1 MKVKHL
7 DSLILNSVYGE
18 HEQTMEAWRAM
29 EEAVQIGLVRQ
40 LGISVTAAAA
50 VSLRILRRVYTDAL
64 LKPAVV
70 EIWLLDDPAIRKFCV
85 EGNIQIQS
93 YWMDIALQGFWKNAA
108 DANDEFEQNMTRLTV
123 HYGMKIPALMYRF
136 VMGLGIVP
144 IVGVADGENMR
155 ENAMSWQIPLTAPD
169 AELMDDMYDRAQQ
182 HLEAF
187 YIEVF
192 LELANYGE
200 IEDLVV
206 VDNLCDHMIGNVYVK
221 YYHEEDAERALMKL
235 TGRFYSGKLIQAEY
249 TTVSDFREAR
259 CRAFHET
266 RCNRGAYCNFMHI
279 KHIPRAIKRRVVR
292 EMYDDHP
299 EYLGQTRGRR
309 DKDKDKDK
317 DKDRDRERKKDK
329 DRDGDKDRNRSR
341 SRRRDKEKKERGG
354 DNDGAPPARQT
365 SEERRAMIAQWNQ
378 EREGGGGVIG

>member
-1 MKVKHL
+1 MAEQLARIFGTEEDRVNCPFYFKIGACRNGDQCNRLHNRPTMSQTL
-7 DSLILNSVYGE
+7 LLSHMYPNTPESL
-18 HEQTMEAWRAM
+18 
-29 EEAVQIGLVRQ
+29 
-40 LGISVTAAAA
+40 
-50 VSLRILRRVYTDAL
+50 AL
-64 LKPAVV
+64 
-70 EIWLLDDPAIRKFCV
+70 
-85 EGNIQIQS
+85 
-93 YWMDIALQGFWKNAA
+93 
-108 DANDEFEQNMTRLTV
+108 ANDE
-123 HYGMKIPALMYRF
+123 PW
-136 VMGLGIVP
+136 
-144 IVGVADGENMR
+144 D
-155 ENAMSWQIPLTAPD
+155 
-169 AELMDDMYDRAQQ
+169 DDMYDRAQQ

-187 YIEVF
+187 YVEVF

-299 EYLGQTRGRR
+299 EYLGQTRGGG
-309 DKDKDKDK
+309 KEGKEKK
-317 DKDRDRERKKDK
+317 EKKEKKD
-329 DRDGDKDRNRSR
+329 RSR
-341 SRRRDKEKKERGG
+341 SRKRDKKEKREDRE
-354 DNDGAPPARQT
+354 DGPPARQT
-365 SEERRAMIAQWNQ
+365 SEERRAMIAQWNT
-378 EREGGGGVIG
+378 EKEGGGGGVVA

>member
-1 MKVKHL
+1 MAEQLARIFGTEEDRVNCPFYFKIGACRNGDQCNRLHNRPTMSQTL
-7 DSLILNSVYGE
+7 LISHMYPNTPESL
-18 HEQTMEAWRAM
+18 
-29 EEAVQIGLVRQ
+29 
-40 LGISVTAAAA
+40 
-50 VSLRILRRVYTDAL
+50 AL
-64 LKPAVV
+64 
-70 EIWLLDDPAIRKFCV
+70 
-85 EGNIQIQS
+85 
-93 YWMDIALQGFWKNAA
+93 
-108 DANDEFEQNMTRLTV
+108 ANDE
-123 HYGMKIPALMYRF
+123 PW
-136 VMGLGIVP
+136 
-144 IVGVADGENMR
+144 D
-155 ENAMSWQIPLTAPD
+155 
-169 AELMDDMYDRAQQ
+169 DDMYDRAQQ

-187 YIEVF
+187 YVEVF

-299 EYLGQTRGRR
+299 EYLGQTRSSR
-309 DKDKDKDK
+309 KDKGEEKGGKEKEKD
-317 DKDRDRERKKDK
+317 RKKD
-329 DRDGDKDRNRSR
+329 RSR
-341 SRRRDKEKKERGG
+341 SRGRDKEKKDKKERDRDEPAAAPAPAG
-354 DNDGAPPARQT
+354 PPARQS
-365 SEERRAMIAQWNQ
+365 SEERRAMIASWNT
-378 EREGGGGVIG
+378 EREAAGAIS

>member
-1 MKVKHL
+1 MA
-7 DSLILNSVYGE
+7 
-18 HEQTMEAWRAM
+18 EQLARIFGTEEDRVNCPFYFKIGACRNGDQCNRLHNRPTMSQTLLLSHMYPNTPEA
-29 EEAVQIGLVRQ
+29 L
-40 LGISVTAAAA
+40 
-50 VSLRILRRVYTDAL
+50 AL
-64 LKPAVV
+64 
-70 EIWLLDDPAIRKFCV
+70 
-85 EGNIQIQS
+85 
-93 YWMDIALQGFWKNAA
+93 
-108 DANDEFEQNMTRLTV
+108 ANDE
-123 HYGMKIPALMYRF
+123 PW
-136 VMGLGIVP
+136 
-144 IVGVADGENMR
+144 D
-155 ENAMSWQIPLTAPD
+155 
-169 AELMDDMYDRAQQ
+169 DDMYDRAQQ

-187 YIEVF
+187 YVEVF

-299 EYLGQTRGRR
+299 EYLGQTRGTG
-309 DKDKDKDK
+309 KKEKK
-317 DKDRDRERKKDK
+317 EKKD
-329 DRDGDKDRNRSR
+329 RSR
-341 SRRRDKEKKERGG
+341 SRRRDKEKKEKDRGG
-354 DNDGAPPARQT
+354 DRDRDRNRDAGPPARQT
-365 SEERRAMIAQWNQ
+365 SEERRAMIASWNAQ
-378 EREGGGGVIG
+378 KEEGVVA

>member
-1 MKVKHL
+1 LLLSHMYPNTPE
-7 DSLILNSVYGE
+7 SL
-18 HEQTMEAWRAM
+18 
-29 EEAVQIGLVRQ
+29 
-40 LGISVTAAAA
+40 
-50 VSLRILRRVYTDAL
+50 AL
-64 LKPAVV
+64 
-70 EIWLLDDPAIRKFCV
+70 
-85 EGNIQIQS
+85 
-93 YWMDIALQGFWKNAA
+93 
-108 DANDEFEQNMTRLTV
+108 ANDE
-123 HYGMKIPALMYRF
+123 PW
-136 VMGLGIVP
+136 
-144 IVGVADGENMR
+144 D
-155 ENAMSWQIPLTAPD
+155 
-169 AELMDDMYDRAQQ
+169 DDMYDRAQQ

-299 EYLGQTRGRR
+299 EYLGQSRGRR
-309 DKDKDKDK
+309 DKDRKKEK
-317 DKDRDRERKKDK
+317 EKDRDREKEHEEK
-329 DRDGDKDRNRSR
+329 RSR
-341 SRRRDKEKKERGG
+341 SRRRDKEKKEKDRDREERG
-354 DNDGAPPARQT
+354 DGREAPARQS
-365 SEERRAMIAQWNQ
+365 SEERRAMIAQWNA
-378 EREGGGGVIG
+378 ERESQPGVVA

>member
-1 MKVKHL
+1 MAEQLARIFGTEEDRVNCPFYFKIGACRNGDQCNRLHNRPTMSQTL
-7 DSLILNSVYGE
+7 LLSHMYPNTPESL
-18 HEQTMEAWRAM
+18 
-29 EEAVQIGLVRQ
+29 
-40 LGISVTAAAA
+40 
-50 VSLRILRRVYTDAL
+50 AL
-64 LKPAVV
+64 
-70 EIWLLDDPAIRKFCV
+70 
-85 EGNIQIQS
+85 
-93 YWMDIALQGFWKNAA
+93 
-108 DANDEFEQNMTRLTV
+108 ANDE
-123 HYGMKIPALMYRF
+123 PW
-136 VMGLGIVP
+136 
-144 IVGVADGENMR
+144 D
-155 ENAMSWQIPLTAPD
+155 
-169 AELMDDMYDRAQQ
+169 DDMYDRAQQ

-187 YIEVF
+187 YVEVF

-299 EYLGQTRGRR
+299 EYLGQTRGGGSGGG
-309 DKDKDKDK
+309 
-317 DKDRDRERKKDK
+317 RKEKK
-329 DRDGDKDRNRSR
+329 EKKEKGDRSR
-341 SRRRDKEKKERGG
+341 SRRGKEKGDKERKDRDG
-354 DNDGAPPARQT
+354 GAPPGRQT
-365 SEERRAMIAQWNQ
+365 SEERRAMIASWNQ
-378 EREGGGGVIG
+378 EKDGGGGGVVA

>member
-1 MKVKHL
+1 MAEQLARIFGTEEDRVNCPFYFKIGACRNGDQCNRLHNRPTMSQTL
-7 DSLILNSVYGE
+7 LLSHMYPNTPESL
-18 HEQTMEAWRAM
+18 
-29 EEAVQIGLVRQ
+29 
-40 LGISVTAAAA
+40 
-50 VSLRILRRVYTDAL
+50 AL
-64 LKPAVV
+64 
-70 EIWLLDDPAIRKFCV
+70 
-85 EGNIQIQS
+85 
-93 YWMDIALQGFWKNAA
+93 
-108 DANDEFEQNMTRLTV
+108 ANDE
-123 HYGMKIPALMYRF
+123 PW
-136 VMGLGIVP
+136 
-144 IVGVADGENMR
+144 D
-155 ENAMSWQIPLTAPD
+155 
-169 AELMDDMYDRAQQ
+169 DDMYDRAQQ

-235 TGRFYSGKLIQAEY
+235 TGRFYSGKLMQAEY

-299 EYLGQTRGRR
+299 EYLGQTRGGGK
-309 DKDKDKDK
+309 KDKDKDK
-317 DKDRDRERKKDK
+317 DKDRDRDRKKDKEKDKEKDKDK
-329 DRDGDKDRNRSR
+329 DRDRSR
-341 SRRRDKEKKERGG
+341 SRRRGDKEKKDRDGG
-354 DNDGAPPARQT
+354 DKDGAPGAPPARQS
-365 SEERRAMIAQWNQ
+365 SEERRAMIAEWNKD
-378 EREGGGGVIG
+378 REGGGGGGGVIG